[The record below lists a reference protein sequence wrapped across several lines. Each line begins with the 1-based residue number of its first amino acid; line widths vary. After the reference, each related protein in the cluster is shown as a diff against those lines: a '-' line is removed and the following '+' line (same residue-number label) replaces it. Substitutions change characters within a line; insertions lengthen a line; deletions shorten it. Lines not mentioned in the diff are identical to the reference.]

1 LEGKSGKPHEGL
13 MEDPGKTSAK
23 DDSMPRLLIA
33 LVVLLMVFPRSY
45 AAEVRGIPS
54 GAVGTLSD
62 GEVPWKVHR
71 KLGDEFSAK
80 GDYKNAA
87 ANYRKVLSDT
97 GTALTTGDRVR
108 MATVLSWGGELEA
121 AIRELESIL
130 QAEPGNLQAR
140 LQLARSL
147 SWAGRP
153 AGAIVEADRILADSP
168 GNPDALVVKGNALRF
183 RNENRSAIQVF
194 ESVLAKKENF
204 DARLGLSY
212 ACLAGGDIKCAKES
226 ARKLSPE
233 YPYQEK
239 ERKNLN
245 AEIEKATRPTLG
257 AGYSYYSDSDDNR
270 LDRYSLSAGFRTGDW
285 KWSLVYLYTDATD
298 PSRSASDHDLSLS
311 VDSRPTEW
319 LGVGGTAGVNWTAND
334 NSGSYFVGGV
344 RADAKVFD
352 GRIGASV
359 ARKVFADT
367 AELIGN
373 GIRYTEIASFVEY
386 PLPYRFTVRASYAS
400 RDYSDDNRSDDW
412 QGSIR
417 HRFNFKNPSVAVGY
431 RIRYLD
437 FQRESGGGYFDPAD
451 YFSHRV
457 DLSVDCE
464 KGRGYVHLVPFIGY
478 QSYSRR
484 ADTPEGFFAG
494 GEGVIGAHVTDSVAF
509 ELHGEGS
516 DEAGGAASGFRYY
529 QVGLR
534 MNARF

>member
-1 LEGKSGKPHEGL
+1 
-13 MEDPGKTSAK
+13 MEDPGKTSKK
-23 DDSMPRLLIA
+23 DDSMPRLLLA
-33 LVVLLMVFPRSY
+33 LVILLMAFPRSY
-45 AAEVRGIPS
+45 AAEVRMVPPGEIRAP
-54 GAVGTLSD
+54 SD
-62 GEVPWKVHR
+62 GEEPWKVHR
-71 KLGDEFSAK
+71 KLGDEFAAK

-97 GTALTTGDRVR
+97 GAALTTGERVR

-147 SWAGRP
+147 SWAGKT
-153 AGAIVEADRILADSP
+153 GEAILEADRVLADSP

-183 RNENRSAIQVF
+183 RNDHRSAIQVF

-212 ACLAGGDIKCAKES
+212 ACLAGGNITCAKES
-226 ARKLSPE
+226 ARKLAPE

-239 ERKNLN
+239 ERKNLY
-245 AEIEKATRPTLG
+245 AEIDRVTRPTLV
-257 AGYSYYSDSDDNR
+257 AGYIHYRDSDDNR
-270 LDRYSLSAGFRTGDW
+270 LDRYSLSAGFRTGAW
-285 KWSLVYLYTDATD
+285 RWGIGYLYTDARD
-298 PSRSASDHDLSLS
+298 PSRNASDQELSLS
-311 VDSRPTEW
+311 AESRPTDW

-334 NSGSYFVGGV
+334 NSGSFFVGSV

-352 GRIGASV
+352 GRIGVSV
-359 ARKVFADT
+359 ARNVFAET
-367 AELIGN
+367 AQLIEN
-373 GIRYTEIASFVEY
+373 GIRFTEVASFVEY
-386 PLPYRFTVRASYAS
+386 PLPYRFTVRASYAA

-417 HRFNFKNPSVAVGY
+417 HVFDVKNPVVAAGY

-437 FQRESGGGYFDPAD
+437 FQRESGGGYFDPAG

-457 DLSVDCE
+457 ELSVDYK
-464 KGRGYVHLVPFIGY
+464 KGKGYVHLSPFIGY
-478 QSYSRR
+478 QSYKRQGN
-484 ADTPEGFFAG
+484 TPEGFFVG
-494 GEGVIGAHVTDSVAF
+494 GEGVIGAHLADSVAL

-516 DEAGGAASGFRYY
+516 DEASRSASGFSYY
-529 QVGLR
+529 QVGVR
-534 MNARF
+534 MKARF